1 MPFIK
6 TEICKFSLFVW
17 PKKFLQSSDEI
28 RTVVPIKKLS
38 DSKGRLFQQSLAS
51 VYQNLVLSHF
61 HFAELC

>member
-38 DSKGRLFQQSLAS
+38 DSKGRLFQQGLAS
-51 VYQNLVLSHF
+51 V
-61 HFAELC
+61 